1 MATFEIEGRV
11 ERVGGVQTFPSG
23 FAKAEFEIDTAEQ
36 GSQYPNPL
44 KFTLKKDRAV
54 RANTLHV
61 DDRVKVVFAIEGRRW
76 TNPGSGKVSLFT
88 DLVALKV
95 TDVAAAPCAGGDGGS
110 AQGGEAEPT
119 AADEA
124 ALPF

>member
-11 ERVGGVQTFPSG
+11 ERVGNVQTFPSG
-23 FAKAEFEIDTAEQ
+23 FTKAEFEIDAAEQ

-61 DDRVKVVFAIEGRRW
+61 DDRVKVVFAVEGRRW
-76 TNPGSGKVSLFT
+76 TNPQSGKVSHFM

-95 TDVAAAPCAGGDGGS
+95 TDVASAPCAGGTPPPADAAEDVDEGS
-110 AQGGEAEPT
+110 
-119 AADEA
+119 
-124 ALPF
+124 LPF